1 MGNYI
6 DNTTSSEELYFSN
19 PLNNLYRGLI
29 GGGISMGLTLLG
41 ITFAGTQIPGLSPQK
56 RKVLI
61 LFLLATGIQ
70 ICGLIIFVP
79 LPWQRYVIPQVP
91 FVCIWAG
98 YGLGWTITLLSNSLS
113 NLSFNQNRGTH

>member
-1 MGNYI
+1 M
-6 DNTTSSEELYFSN
+6 
-19 PLNNLYRGLI
+19 NNIFRSLI
-29 GGGISMGLTLLG
+29 GGVFNLILTLLG
-41 ITFAGTQIPGLSPQK
+41 ITFAEIQIPGLSPQK

-79 LPWQRYVIPQVP
+79 LPCQRYIIPLVP

-113 NLSFNQNRGTH
+113 NLSLNQNRGTH